1 MIDEL
6 SLILLI
12 ENELTRGHSVQT
24 VEEAMALWKNVYSRS
39 NSLLKAWFERDDDAS
54 GMTTTI
60 SRQMLTL
67 AVRYEVMLGKML
79 RQIPQVE
86 QKLRLVSERDKFG
99 MTLLH
104 RAAESGNV
112 ESIKVILALDPN
124 PEYWFRS
131 IVHVKD
137 TLGGNAL
144 HCAAQSGNARAMD
157 LILALY
163 PSPEQRLH
171 AVSTMNVMGE
181 TVLCRAARSGNIE
194 CVDTVL
200 ALYPE
205 SERLQALRL
214 QETGRATVLHH
225 VAGSSNAACV
235 QAIIDRYPESERY
248 QAVSTPT
255 KLGWTP
261 LHFAARSG
269 HLACVETLLSHYP
282 ESQRLQAMCQPDRDG
297 RTPLHLAASS
307 RLDNPEVINAIL
319 GPCMKAERSVILKMR
334 DNKGN
339 TLQQWAAR
347 SSNTK
352 TVKAILDLYSASA
365 ESQCSQAL
373 SIAQDRIDSTI
384 KSPPKSEG
392 SGRKRTTHDDSSL
405 LQAEQVDRDLQPEA
419 KRQRSEDSGSR

>member
-6 SLILLI
+6 SIILLI
-12 ENELTRGHSVQT
+12 ENELTRSYNVQT
-24 VEEAMALWKNVYSRS
+24 LEEVAFWKNVYTCS

-124 PEYWFRS
+124 PEYWLRS

-144 HCAAQSGNARAMD
+144 HCVAQSGNARAID

-163 PSPEQRLH
+163 PSPEQRLQ

-205 SERLQALRL
+205 SERLQALCL
-214 QETGRATVLHH
+214 QEMGRATVLHH
-225 VAGSSNAACV
+225 VAGAGNAACV
-235 QAIIDRYPESERY
+235 RAILDRYPESGRY

-269 HLACVETLLSHYP
+269 S
-282 ESQRLQAMCQPDRDG
+282 
-297 RTPLHLAASS
+297 
-307 RLDNPEVINAIL
+307 I
-319 GPCMKAERSVILKMR
+319 MR
-334 DNKGN
+334 
-339 TLQQWAAR
+339 
-347 SSNTK
+347 
-352 TVKAILDLYSASA
+352 
-365 ESQCSQAL
+365 
-373 SIAQDRIDSTI
+373 
-384 KSPPKSEG
+384 
-392 SGRKRTTHDDSSL
+392 
-405 LQAEQVDRDLQPEA
+405 
-419 KRQRSEDSGSR
+419 

>member
-1 MIDEL
+1 MQQL
-6 SLILLI
+6 S
-12 ENELTRGHSVQT
+12 
-24 VEEAMALWKNVYSRS
+24 VESR
-39 NSLLKAWFERDDDAS
+39 FERDDDAS
-54 GMTTTI
+54 GMTTTV

-67 AVRYEVMLGKML
+67 AVHYEVMLGKML
-79 RQIPQVE
+79 RRIPQVE

-104 RAAESGNV
+104 HAAESGNV

-124 PEYWFRS
+124 PEYWLRS

-163 PSPEQRLH
+163 PSPEQRLQ

-214 QETGRATVLHH
+214 QETDRATVLHH
-225 VAGSSNAACV
+225 VAGAGNAACV

-255 KLGWTP
+255 KLG

-269 HLACVETLLSHYP
+269 HLSCVETLLSHYP

-319 GPCMKAERSVILKMR
+319 GPCMKAERSAILKMR

-339 TLQQWAAR
+339 TIQQWAAR

-365 ESQCSQAL
+365 AEL
-373 SIAQDRIDSTI
+373 
-384 KSPPKSEG
+384 PPKSES
-392 SGRKRTTHDDSSL
+392 SGRKRTTHDDRSL
-405 LQAEQVDRDLQPEA
+405 LQAEQVHRDLQPEA
-419 KRQRSEDSGSR
+419 KRQRSEHSGSC